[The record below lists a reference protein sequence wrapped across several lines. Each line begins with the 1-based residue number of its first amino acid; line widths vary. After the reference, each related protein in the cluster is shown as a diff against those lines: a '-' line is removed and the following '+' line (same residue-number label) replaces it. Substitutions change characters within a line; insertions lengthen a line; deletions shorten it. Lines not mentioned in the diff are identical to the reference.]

1 MQAGELRHKV
11 AIFGQTTIRSKTGAV
26 KTEWQ
31 KIATTWA
38 NIRPLSVKDV
48 LAAQAIGSKTKAMAT
63 IRYRTDITS
72 QMQLEHNGKRYEIN
86 GDPLPDNK
94 TGKEYLTLMLAS
106 I

>member
-1 MQAGELRHKV
+1 MQAGELRHRV
-11 AIFGQTTIRSKTGAV
+11 TIFGQTTTRSKTGAV
-26 KTEWQ
+26 KAEWQ
-31 KIATTWA
+31 KIATVWA
-38 NIRPLSVKDV
+38 AIKPLSVKDV
-48 LAAQAIGSKTKAMAT
+48 LTAGAVGSKTKAMAI

-106 I
+106 V